1 MILHPSVLALVGSAL
16 LVGALL
22 VYSAWW
28 AARIL
33 RHWDLASGSELQLAL
48 ERRTHLVST
57 LLAYVLVFGLASLF
71 LFVFTADSLA
81 PLFTGA
87 MCAAGSL
94 KASPY
99 GYPVLL
105 LQIAGFA
112 LAAIWLVVNRAD
124 TLGRDY
130 PLVRFKYGYLLA
142 LVPVLLLEMALRAA
156 YFLDLEPEV
165 ITSCCG
171 SLFGAGGRGLG
182 SDLAG
187 LPPRVTG
194 GAFLV
199 LLAGAIGAGLV
210 FRRTGR
216 GGWILGGFSALLLPV
231 GLGAVVSWL
240 SPYVYELP
248 THHCP
253 FCLLQRE
260 YHWVGYPL
268 YGALLGGSLTGTGVG
283 VLMAFRSI
291 PTLAAPLPAFQ
302 RRLAGW
308 SVLLLVLLGALVAW
322 IVAGSNLRLPPG

>member
-22 VYSAWW
+22 AYSAFWG
-28 AARIL
+28 ARIV

-57 LLAYVLVFGLASLF
+57 LLGHVLVFGLASLF

-94 KASPY
+94 HASRY
-99 GYPVLL
+99 GYPVLV

-112 LAAIWLVVNRAD
+112 LAALWLVLNRAD
-124 TLGRDY
+124 SLGYDY
-130 PLVRFKYGYLLA
+130 PLVRLKYRLLLA
-142 LVPVLLLEMALRAA
+142 LVPFLLLEMVLRVA
-156 YFLDLEPEV
+156 YFLDLRPEV

-171 SLFGAGGRGLG
+171 SLFGSAGRGFG

-187 LPPRVTG
+187 LPPRLAG

-199 LLAGAIGAGLV
+199 LLAGAVAAGLS
-210 FRRTGR
+210 FRLAGR
-216 GGWILGGFSALLLPV
+216 GGWALGLLSAALLPA
-231 GLGAVVSWL
+231 GLAATVSWL

-268 YGALLGGSLTGTGVG
+268 YGALLGGSLAGMGVG
-283 VLMAFRSI
+283 VLMPFRAI
-291 PTLAAPLPAFQ
+291 PSLASALPAYQ

-308 SVLLLVLLGALVAW
+308 SVGLLAILGLLVTW
-322 IVAGSNLRLPPG
+322 IVAGSQLRAS

>member
-1 MILHPSVLALVGSAL
+1 VILHPSVLALLSSAL
-16 LVGALL
+16 LVGVLL

-33 RHWDLASGSELQLAL
+33 RHWDLSSGSELQLAL

-57 LLAYVLVFGLASLF
+57 LLGYVLVFGLAALF

-94 KASPY
+94 HASRF

-105 LQIAGFA
+105 LQVAGFA

-124 TLGRDY
+124 SLGRDY
-130 PLVRFKYGYLLA
+130 PLVRFKYGFLLA
-142 LVPVLLLEMALRAA
+142 LIPLLLLEMVLRAA
-156 YFLDLEPEV
+156 YFLDLKPEV

-171 SLFGAGGRGLG
+171 SLFGAGGKGFG

-187 LPPRVTG
+187 ISPTLAG
-194 GAFLV
+194 GAFVAILI
-199 LLAGAIGAGLV
+199 AAIGAGLA
-210 FRRTGR
+210 FRFTGR
-216 GGWILGGFSALLLPV
+216 GGWVLGVLAAMLLPV
-231 GLGAVVSWL
+231 GLTAVVSWL

-268 YGALLGGSLTGTGVG
+268 YGALLAGSLGGASVG
-283 VLMAFRSI
+283 VLMPFRSI
-291 PTLAAPLPAFQ
+291 PSLAGPLPAFQ
-302 RRLAGW
+302 RRLATW
-308 SVLLLVLLGALVAW
+308 SMVLLSILAILVAG
-322 IVAGSNLRLPPG
+322 IVAGSHLRS

>member
-1 MILHPSVLALVGSAL
+1 VILHPSVLALVGSAL

-22 VYSAWW
+22 IYSAFWG
-28 AARIL
+28 ARIVQ
-33 RHWDLASGSELQLAL
+33 HWDLTSGSELQLDL
-48 ERRTHLVST
+48 ERRTHLIST
-57 LLAYVLVFGLASLF
+57 LLGYILVFGLASLF

-94 KASPY
+94 HASRY

-112 LAAIWLVVNRAD
+112 LAAIWLIVNRAD
-124 TLGRDY
+124 SLGYDY
-130 PLVRFKYGYLLA
+130 PLVRFKYRFLLA
-142 LVPVLLLEMALRAA
+142 LTPVLIAEMVLRAA
-156 YFLDLEPEV
+156 YFLDLKPEV

-171 SLFGAGGRGLG
+171 SLFGSGGKGFG

-187 LPPRVTG
+187 ISPRLAG
-194 GAFLV
+194 GAFAALLV
-199 LLAGAIGAGLV
+199 SAVASGLL
-210 FRRTGR
+210 FRASGR
-216 GGWILGGFSALLLPV
+216 GGWMLGALTALLLPV
-231 GLGAVVSWL
+231 GLAAVVSWL

-268 YGALLGGSLTGTGVG
+268 YGALLGGSLTGAGVG
-283 VLMAFRSI
+283 VLMPFRAI
-291 PTLAAPLPAFQ
+291 PSLAGALPAYQ

-308 SVLLLVLLGALVAW
+308 SVALLTGLGFLVAW
-322 IVAGSNLRLPPG
+322 IVAASQLRAS

>member
-1 MILHPSVLALVGSAL
+1 MILHPSVLALVVSAL
-16 LVGALL
+16 LVGAML

-33 RHWDLASGSELQLAL
+33 RHWDLSSGSELQLEL

-57 LLAYVLVFGLASLF
+57 LLAYALVFGLASLF

-94 KASPY
+94 HASPF

-112 LAAIWLVVNRAD
+112 LASVWLMVNRAD
-124 TLGRDY
+124 ALGRDY
-130 PLVRFKYGYLLA
+130 PLVRFKYGFLLA
-142 LVPVLLLEMALRAA
+142 LVPLLLLEMGLRAA
-156 YFLDLEPEV
+156 YFLDLKPEV

-171 SLFGAGGRGLG
+171 SLFGAGGKGLG

-187 LPPRVTG
+187 LSPRLAG
-194 GAFLV
+194 GAFV
-199 LLAGAIGAGLV
+199 SLLAGSIVAGLV
-210 FRRTGR
+210 FRTTGR
-216 GGWILGGFSALLLPV
+216 GGWILGGLSALVLPV
-231 GLGAVVSWL
+231 GLAAVVSWL

-268 YGALLGGSLTGTGVG
+268 YATLLGGSLTGAGVG
-283 VLMAFRSI
+283 VLMSFRSI
-291 PTLAAPLPAFQ
+291 PSLAGPLPAFQ

-308 SVLLLVLLGALVAW
+308 SVALLTVLGALVAW
-322 IVAGSNLRLPPG
+322 IVAGSHLNQPPG

>member
-1 MILHPSVLALVGSAL
+1 VILHPSVLALLSSAL
-16 LVGALL
+16 LVGVLL

-33 RHWDLASGSELQLAL
+33 RHWDLSSGSELQLAL

-57 LLAYVLVFGLASLF
+57 LLGYVLVFGLAALF

-94 KASPY
+94 HASRF

-105 LQIAGFA
+105 LQVAGFA

-124 TLGRDY
+124 SLGRDY
-130 PLVRFKYGYLLA
+130 PLVRFKYGFLLA
-142 LVPVLLLEMALRAA
+142 LIPLLLLEMVLRAA
-156 YFLDLEPEV
+156 YFLDLKPEV

-171 SLFGAGGRGLG
+171 SLFGAGGKGFG

-187 LPPRVTG
+187 ISPTLAG
-194 GAFLV
+194 GAFVAILI
-199 LLAGAIGAGLV
+199 AAIGAGLA
-210 FRRTGR
+210 FRFTGR
-216 GGWILGGFSALLLPV
+216 GGWVLGVLAAMLLPV
-231 GLGAVVSWL
+231 GLTAVVSWL

-268 YGALLGGSLTGTGVG
+268 YGALLAGSLGGASVG
-283 VLMAFRSI
+283 VLMPFRSI
-291 PTLAAPLPAFQ
+291 PSLAGPLPAFQ
-302 RRLAGW
+302 RRLATW
-308 SVLLLVLLGALVAW
+308 SVVLLTILAILVAG
-322 IVAGSNLRLPPG
+322 IVAGSHLRS

>member
-16 LVGALL
+16 LMGALL
-22 VYSAWW
+22 VYAAWW
-28 AARIL
+28 AVRIL
-33 RHWDLASGSELQLAL
+33 QHWDLTSGSELQLAL
-48 ERRTHLVST
+48 ERRTHLLST
-57 LLAYVLVFGLASLF
+57 LLGYAMVFGLASLF

-94 KASPY
+94 HASPY
-99 GYPVLL
+99 GYTVLV

-112 LAAIWLVVNRAD
+112 LSAIWLVVNRAD
-124 TLGRDY
+124 ALGHDY
-130 PLVRFKYGYLLA
+130 PLVRFKYGFLLA
-142 LVPVLLLEMALRAA
+142 LVPILLLEMAGRAA
-156 YFLDLEPEV
+156 YFLDLKPEV

-187 LPPRVTG
+187 FSPRIAG
-194 GAFLV
+194 GAFV
-199 LLAGAIGAGLV
+199 GLLAGSIGAGLL

-216 GGWILGGFSALLLPV
+216 GGWILGGLSALLLPA
-231 GLGAVVSWL
+231 GLAAAISWL

-268 YGALLGGSLTGTGVG
+268 YGALLGGSITGASVG
-283 VLMAFRSI
+283 VLMPFRSI
-291 PTLAAPLPAFQ
+291 PSLAWPLPPFQ
-302 RRLAGW
+302 RRIATW
-308 SVLLLVLLGALVAW
+308 SVALLAILAALVVW
-322 IVAGSNLRLPPG
+322 IVARSNLHG

>member
-1 MILHPSVLALVGSAL
+1 MILQPAVLALLGSSL

-22 VYSAWW
+22 AHSAAW

-33 RHWDLASGSELQLAL
+33 QGWDLASGSERQLRL

-57 LLAYVLVFGLASLF
+57 VVGYVLVFELASLF
-71 LFVFTADSLA
+71 LYVFTADALA

-94 KASPY
+94 HANRW

-105 LQIAGFA
+105 LKILAFVLAG
-112 LAAIWLVVNRAD
+112 LWLVLNRAD
-124 TLGRDY
+124 ALGHDY
-130 PLVRFKYGYLLA
+130 PLLKVKYRFLLV
-142 LVPVLLLEMALRAA
+142 LVPVVLLEMALQAA
-156 YFLDLEPEV
+156 YFAGLRPEV

-171 SLFGAGGRGLG
+171 SLFGAGGRGFG

-187 LPPRVTG
+187 VPPRLAG
-194 GAFLV
+194 GAFLLLLVGAVASGV
-199 LLAGAIGAGLV
+199 L
-210 FRRTGR
+210 FRRSGR
-216 GGWILGGFSALLLPV
+216 GGWMLGASSLLVLPV
-231 GLGAVVSWL
+231 GLAAVVSWL

-260 YHWVGYPL
+260 YHWIGYPL
-268 YGALLGGSLTGTGVG
+268 YAALLGGSLTGVGVG
-283 VLMAFRSI
+283 VLMPFTSV
-291 PTLAAPLPAFQ
+291 PSLALPLPAYQ

-308 SVLLLVLLGALVAW
+308 SVGLLAGLGLLVTW
-322 IVAGSNLRLPPG
+322 IVAASQLRSS

>member
-22 VYSAWW
+22 VYSAYWG
-28 AARIL
+28 ARIVQS
-33 RHWDLASGSELQLAL
+33 WDLSSGSELQLAL

-57 LLAYVLVFGLASLF
+57 LLGYVLVFGLASLF

-94 KASPY
+94 HASRF
-99 GYPVLL
+99 GYPTLV

-112 LAAIWLVVNRAD
+112 LASLWLMVNRAD
-124 TLGRDY
+124 GLGYDY
-130 PLVRFKYGYLLA
+130 PLVRFKYRFLLA
-142 LVPVLLLEMALRAA
+142 LTPVLIAEMVLRAA
-156 YFLDLEPEV
+156 YFLDLKPEV

-171 SLFGAGGRGLG
+171 SLFGAGGKGFG

-187 LPPRVTG
+187 MSPRLAG
-194 GAFLV
+194 GAFV
-199 LLAGAIGAGLV
+199 ALLAGAVAAGIL
-210 FRRTGR
+210 FRVSGR
-216 GGWILGGFSALLLPV
+216 GGWILGAAAALLLPV
-231 GLGAVVSWL
+231 GLAAVVSWL

-268 YGALLGGSLTGTGVG
+268 YAALLGGSLTGAGVG
-283 VLMAFRSI
+283 VLMPFRSV
-291 PTLAAPLPAFQ
+291 PSLATALPAYQ

-308 SVLLLVLLGALVAW
+308 SVALLIGLGLLVAW
-322 IVAGSNLRLPPG
+322 IVTASQLRST

>member
-1 MILHPSVLALVGSAL
+1 VILHPSVLALVGSAL

-22 VYSAWW
+22 VYSAFWG
-28 AARIL
+28 ARIVQ
-33 RHWDLASGSELQLAL
+33 RWDLTSGSELQLDL
-48 ERRTHLVST
+48 ERRTHLIST
-57 LLAYVLVFGLASLF
+57 LLGYILVFGLASLF

-94 KASPY
+94 HASRY

-112 LAAIWLVVNRAD
+112 LAAIWLIVNRAD
-124 TLGRDY
+124 SLGYDY
-130 PLVRFKYGYLLA
+130 PLVRFKYRFLLA
-142 LVPVLLLEMALRAA
+142 LTPVLLLEMALRAA
-156 YFLDLEPEV
+156 YFLDLKPEV

-171 SLFGAGGRGLG
+171 SLFGAGGRGFG

-187 LPPRVTG
+187 MSPSLTG

-199 LLAGAIGAGLV
+199 LLVGAVASGIL
-210 FRRTGR
+210 FRVSGR
-216 GGWILGGFSALLLPV
+216 GGWMLGAWSALLLPV
-231 GLGAVVSWL
+231 GLAAVVSWL

-268 YGALLGGSLTGTGVG
+268 YGALLGGSLTGAGVG
-283 VLMAFRSI
+283 VLMPFRAISS
-291 PTLAAPLPAFQ
+291 LAGELPAYQ

-308 SVLLLVLLGALVAW
+308 SVALLTGLGFLVAW
-322 IVAGSNLRLPPG
+322 IVAASQLRAS

>member
-1 MILHPSVLALVGSAL
+1 VILHPSVLALVGSAL

-22 VYSAWW
+22 VYSAYWG
-28 AARIL
+28 ARIV
-33 RHWDLASGSELQLAL
+33 RHWDLSSGSELQLGL

-57 LLAYVLVFGLASLF
+57 LLGYVLVFGLASLF

-94 KASPY
+94 HASRY
-99 GYPVLL
+99 GYPTLV

-112 LAAIWLVVNRAD
+112 LAALWLVMNRAD
-124 TLGRDY
+124 SLGYDY
-130 PLVRFKYGYLLA
+130 PLVRLKYRLLLA
-142 LVPVLLLEMALRAA
+142 LVPLLLLEMALRVA
-156 YFLDLEPEV
+156 YFLDLRPEV

-171 SLFGAGGRGLG
+171 SLFGSGGRGFG

-187 LPPRVTG
+187 LSPRLAG
-194 GAFLV
+194 GAFLA
-199 LLAGAIGAGLV
+199 LLAGAIVAGFL
-210 FRRTGR
+210 FRHGGR
-216 GGWILGGFSALLLPV
+216 GGWALGLLSAALLPV
-231 GLGAVVSWL
+231 GLAATVSWL

-268 YGALLGGSLTGTGVG
+268 YGALLGGSLAGAGVG
-283 VLMAFRSI
+283 VLMPFRSI
-291 PTLAAPLPAFQ
+291 PSLAGALPAYQ

-308 SVLLLVLLGALVAW
+308 AVVLLSILGLLVAW
-322 IVAGSNLRLPPG
+322 IVAGSQLRAS

>member
-28 AARIL
+28 GARIV
-33 RHWDLASGSELQLAL
+33 RHWDLASGSELQLGL

-57 LLAYVLVFGLASLF
+57 LLGYVLVFGLASLF

-94 KASPY
+94 QASRF
-99 GYPVLL
+99 GYPALL

-112 LAAIWLVVNRAD
+112 LAALWLVVNRAD
-124 TLGRDY
+124 SLGYDY
-130 PLVRFKYGYLLA
+130 PLVRLKYRFLLA
-142 LVPVLLLEMALRAA
+142 LVPLLLLEMSLRVA
-156 YFLDLEPEV
+156 YFLDLRPEV

-171 SLFGAGGRGLG
+171 SLFGSEGRGFG
-182 SDLAG
+182 SDLAA
-187 LPPRVTG
+187 LSPRLAG
-194 GAFLV
+194 GAFVV
-199 LLAGAIGAGLV
+199 LLAVAVAAGLL
-210 FRRTGR
+210 FRLAGR
-216 GGWILGGFSALLLPV
+216 GGWVLGLASASLLPV
-231 GLGAVVSWL
+231 GLAATVSWL

-268 YGALLGGSLTGTGVG
+268 YGALLGGSLTGAGVG
-283 VLMAFRSI
+283 VLMPFRSI
-291 PTLAAPLPAFQ
+291 PSLAVALPAYQ

-308 SVLLLVLLGALVAW
+308 AVVLLSILGLLVAG
-322 IVAGSNLRLPPG
+322 IVAGSQLRAS

>member
-16 LVGALL
+16 LIGALL
-22 VYSAWW
+22 LYSAYWG
-28 AARIL
+28 ARIL
-33 RHWDLASGSELQLAL
+33 ERWDLSSGSEVQLGL

-57 LLAYVLVFGLASLF
+57 LLGYVLVFGIASLF

-105 LQIAGFA
+105 LQIGGFSLAG
-112 LAAIWLVVNRAD
+112 IWLIVNRAD
-124 TLGRDY
+124 SLGHDY
-130 PLVRFKYGYLLA
+130 PLVRFKYRFLLA
-142 LVPVLLLEMALRAA
+142 ITPVLLLEMMLRGA
-156 YFLDLEPEV
+156 YFLDLKPEV

-171 SLFGAGGRGLG
+171 SLFGTGGRGVG

-187 LPPRVTG
+187 LSPPLAG
-194 GAFLV
+194 GAFV
-199 LLAGAIGAGLV
+199 ILLAGAVAAGLL
-210 FRRTGR
+210 FRLVGR
-216 GGWILGGFSALLLPV
+216 GGWALGVLSALLLPV
-231 GLGAVVSWL
+231 GLAAVVSWL

-260 YHWVGYPL
+260 YRWIGYPL
-268 YGALLGGSLTGTGVG
+268 YGALLAGSLTGTGVG
-283 VLMAFRSI
+283 VLMPFRSI
-291 PTLAAPLPAFQ
+291 PSLAGTLPAYQ

-308 SVLLLVLLGALVAW
+308 SVGLLAVLAALVAA
-322 IVAGSNLRLPPG
+322 IVAGSQLRIS

>member
-1 MILHPSVLALVGSAL
+1 MILHPSVLALAGSAL

-22 VYSAWW
+22 VTSAWW
-28 AARIL
+28 AAQIL
-33 RHWDLASGSELQLAL
+33 RHWDLSSGSELQLAL

-57 LLAYVLVFGLASLF
+57 LLAYVLLFELASLF
-71 LFVFTADSLA
+71 LFVFTADALA

-105 LQIAGFA
+105 LQLAGFA
-112 LAAIWLVVNRAD
+112 LSAVWLVVNRAD
-124 TLGRDY
+124 ALGRDY
-130 PLVRFKYGYLLA
+130 PLIRFKYGFLLA
-142 LVPVLLLEMALRAA
+142 LVPILLLEMGLRAA
-156 YFLDLEPEV
+156 YFLDLKPEV

-187 LPPRVTG
+187 LPPRLAGGIFVALLTG
-194 GAFLV
+194 GVAV
-199 LLAGAIGAGLV
+199 GLL

-216 GGWILGGFSALLLPV
+216 GGWILGVLSALLLPV

-268 YGALLGGSLTGTGVG
+268 YGALLGGSLTGAGVG

-291 PTLAAPLPAFQ
+291 PSLATPLPAFQ

-308 SVLLLVLLGALVAW
+308 SVALLAALGALVAW
-322 IVAGSNLRLPPG
+322 IVATSHLRLPPG

>member
-1 MILHPSVLALVGSAL
+1 VILHPSVLALLSSAL
-16 LVGALL
+16 LVGVLL

-33 RHWDLASGSELQLAL
+33 RHWDLSSGSELQLAL

-57 LLAYVLVFGLASLF
+57 LLGYVLVFGLAALF

-94 KASPY
+94 HASRF

-105 LQIAGFA
+105 LQVAGFA

-124 TLGRDY
+124 SLGRDY
-130 PLVRFKYGYLLA
+130 PLVRFKYGFLLA
-142 LVPVLLLEMALRAA
+142 LIPLLLLEMVLRAA
-156 YFLDLEPEV
+156 YFLDLKPEV

-171 SLFGAGGRGLG
+171 SLFGAGGKGFG

-187 LPPRVTG
+187 ISPTLAG
-194 GAFLV
+194 GAFVAILI
-199 LLAGAIGAGLV
+199 AAIGAGLA
-210 FRRTGR
+210 FRFTGR
-216 GGWILGGFSALLLPV
+216 GGWVLGVLAAMLLPV
-231 GLGAVVSWL
+231 GLTAVVSWL

-248 THHCP
+248 SHHCP

-268 YGALLGGSLTGTGVG
+268 YGALLAGSLGGASVG
-283 VLMAFRSI
+283 VLMPFRSI
-291 PTLAAPLPAFQ
+291 PSLAGPLPAFQ
-302 RRLAGW
+302 RRLATW
-308 SVLLLVLLGALVAW
+308 SVVLLSILAILVAG
-322 IVAGSNLRLPPG
+322 IVAGSHLRS

>member
-1 MILHPSVLALVGSAL
+1 VILHPSVLALLSSAL
-16 LVGALL
+16 LVGVLL

-33 RHWDLASGSELQLAL
+33 RHWDLSSGSELQLAL

-57 LLAYVLVFGLASLF
+57 LLGYVLVFGLAALF

-94 KASPY
+94 HASRF

-105 LQIAGFA
+105 LQVAGFA

-124 TLGRDY
+124 SLGRDY
-130 PLVRFKYGYLLA
+130 PLVRFKYGFLLA
-142 LVPVLLLEMALRAA
+142 LIPLLLLEMVLRAA
-156 YFLDLEPEV
+156 YFLDLKPEV

-171 SLFGAGGRGLG
+171 SLFGAGGKGFG

-187 LPPRVTG
+187 ISPTLAG
-194 GAFLV
+194 GAFLAI
-199 LLAGAIGAGLV
+199 LIAAIGAGLA
-210 FRRTGR
+210 FRFTGR
-216 GGWILGGFSALLLPV
+216 GGWVLGVLAAMLLPV
-231 GLGAVVSWL
+231 GLTAVVSWL

-248 THHCP
+248 SHHCP

-268 YGALLGGSLTGTGVG
+268 YGALLAGSLGGASVG
-283 VLMAFRSI
+283 VLMPFRSI
-291 PTLAAPLPAFQ
+291 PSLAGPLPAFQ
-302 RRLAGW
+302 RRLATW
-308 SVLLLVLLGALVAW
+308 SVVLLSILAILVAG
-322 IVAGSNLRLPPG
+322 IVAGSHLRS

>member
-1 MILHPSVLALVGSAL
+1 VLALLSSAL

-28 AARIL
+28 AVRIL
-33 RHWDLASGSELQLAL
+33 RHWDLSSGSELQLAL

-57 LLAYVLVFGLASLF
+57 LLGYVLVFGLAALF

-94 KASPY
+94 QASRY

-112 LAAIWLVVNRAD
+112 LAAVWLVVNRAD
-124 TLGRDY
+124 SLGRDY
-130 PLVRFKYGYLLA
+130 PLVRFKYGFLLA
-142 LVPVLLLEMALRAA
+142 LIPLLLLEMVLRAA

-171 SLFGAGGRGLG
+171 SLFGAGGKGFG

-187 LPPRVTG
+187 ISPS
-194 GAFLV
+194 
-199 LLAGAIGAGLV
+199 LAGGSFVAILIATIAGGLA
-210 FRRTGR
+210 FRLTGR
-216 GGWILGGFSALLLPV
+216 GGWVLGVLAATLLPV
-231 GLGAVVSWL
+231 GLTAVVSWL

-268 YGALLGGSLTGTGVG
+268 YGALLAGSLGGASVG
-283 VLMAFRSI
+283 VLMPFRSI
-291 PTLAAPLPAFQ
+291 PSLAGPLPAFQ
-302 RRLAGW
+302 RRLATW
-308 SVLLLVLLGALVAW
+308 SVGMLSILALLVAG
-322 IVAGSNLRLPPG
+322 IVAGSHLRS

>member
-1 MILHPSVLALVGSAL
+1 VILHPSVLALLSSAL
-16 LVGALL
+16 LVGVLL

-33 RHWDLASGSELQLAL
+33 RHWDLSSGSELQLAL

-57 LLAYVLVFGLASLF
+57 LLGYVLVFGLAALF

-94 KASPY
+94 HASRF

-105 LQIAGFA
+105 LQVAGFA

-124 TLGRDY
+124 SLGRDY
-130 PLVRFKYGYLLA
+130 PLVRFKYGFLLA
-142 LVPVLLLEMALRAA
+142 LIPLLLLEMVLRAA
-156 YFLDLEPEV
+156 YFLDLKPEV

-171 SLFGAGGRGLG
+171 SLFGAGGKGFG

-187 LPPRVTG
+187 ISPTLAG
-194 GAFLV
+194 GAFVAILI
-199 LLAGAIGAGLV
+199 AAIGAGLA
-210 FRRTGR
+210 FRFTGR
-216 GGWILGGFSALLLPV
+216 GGWVLGLLAAAILPV
-231 GLGAVVSWL
+231 GLTAVVSWL

-268 YGALLGGSLTGTGVG
+268 YGALLAGSLGGASVG
-283 VLMAFRSI
+283 VLMPFRSI
-291 PTLAAPLPAFQ
+291 PSLAGPLPAFQ
-302 RRLAGW
+302 RRLATW
-308 SVLLLVLLGALVAW
+308 SVVLLSILAILVAG
-322 IVAGSNLRLPPG
+322 IVAGSHLRS